1 MFPAKEPQTA
11 PWQVWEAL
19 FVVAGPTHNPRLSL
33 CSLCGPPS
41 SPDSK
46 DGLRSELQSLKG
58 NLLGDED
65 DHALSQGTRVGPNRQ
80 ACVILLRVQ
89 SGLVVYL
96 SQEFLGGVIYCW
108 DLTCQ
113 REQLKN

>member
-1 MFPAKEPQTA
+1 MWWLGQHISLVSPPAACVDLHLT
-11 PWQVWEAL
+11 
-19 FVVAGPTHNPRLSL
+19 
-33 CSLCGPPS
+33 PS
-41 SPDSK
+41 SPDNK
-46 DGLRSELQSLKG
+46 DDLRSELQSLKG

-65 DHALSQGTRVGPNRQ
+65 DHALSQGTRVGPSRQ
-80 ACVILLRVQ
+80 ASVIVLRVQ